1 MQHPLRTR
9 ESLLIATDVVNQLL
23 VQRFGVA
30 ASRVEDGAPLGSL
43 GLDSLALE
51 ELRLLIEDRLDIDL
65 DAVELTPRDTVG
77 RLVTVVGREV
87 VT

>member
-1 MQHPLRTR
+1 M
-9 ESLLIATDVVNQLL
+9 IATDVVSHLL

-30 ASRVEDGAPLGSL
+30 SARISGETPLSSL

-65 DAVELTPRDTVG
+65 ETVELTPRDTVG
-77 RLVTVVGREV
+77 RLVAVVGQEAV
-87 VT
+87 A